1 MKPSRSRPRILL
13 GVITL
18 IASAGCSPHALRD
31 TDLPEVEIPE
41 RFETPDG
48 PNVAAPDAWWTSFGE
63 PALDRTMQAAFASNL
78 GLRQAWSRLE
88 QSNAQARIA
97 GAFLYPEV
105 DLDAAA
111 SRTRTDPADFPA
123 TTSDRF
129 AIGLG
134 LTWEIDLWRRIANR
148 ADAATL
154 LARASRA
161 DAEQTALLLSGSIT
175 ELWFSIQEQEQ
186 LLVLFEGQIQL
197 SRTLLELTELRYG
210 QGVGDGLQ
218 VLQQR
223 LQLESVIAA
232 IPEVRSTLETSRNQL
247 AVLLARTPESLED
260 DPPFTAIPTL
270 PELPPFP
277 ILPSPRDLLER
288 RPDLRAAH
296 DRVAAAD
303 LEVAV
308 AIADM
313 LPALRVSLDGRF
325 SGDQLSSLFDSTI
338 ASLSGA
344 ILQPVF
350 DAGRRGAEADR
361 RRAILQER
369 VDGFTERF
377 IVALREV
384 EDAIDR
390 ERNLVELLEQV
401 RIQVDLADRTLIE
414 SRIRF
419 ANAQI
424 EYLDVIT
431 AIRALQDLQRR
442 EIGVERSVLANR
454 ARLLLAIGG
463 AWTRDLAPPAAENP
477 REPNQRVAND
487 PDDSSIRNSES

>member
-1 MKPSRSRPRILL
+1 MNPRRRLPSVLL
-13 GVITL
+13 AIV
-18 IASAGCSPHALRD
+18 AFAGCSPHALRD
-31 TDLPEVEIPE
+31 TDLPDVEIPE
-41 RFETPDG
+41 RFEAPDG
-48 PNVAAPDAWWTSFGE
+48 PKVAAPDAWWTSFGE
-63 PALDRTMQAAFASNL
+63 PALDRTMQTAFASNL

-105 DLDAAA
+105 NLDASAT
-111 SRTRTDPADFPA
+111 RTRTDPADFPA
-123 TTSDRF
+123 NTSDRF

-134 LTWEIDLWRRIANR
+134 LTWELDLWRRIANR
-148 ADAATL
+148 ADAASL

-186 LLVLFEGQIQL
+186 LLILFQRQIKL
-197 SRTLLELTELRYG
+197 SRTLLDLTELRFG

-223 LQLESVIAA
+223 SQLESVIAA
-232 IPEVRSTLETSRNQL
+232 IPEVRSTLETNRNQL
-247 AVLLARTPESLED
+247 AVLLARTPESLEND
-260 DPPFTAIPTL
+260 DPFEATPTL
-270 PELPPFP
+270 PELPAFP
-277 ILPSPRDLLER
+277 SLPSPRDLLER

-313 LPALRVSLDGRF
+313 LPALRLSLDGRF
-325 SGDQLSSLFDSTI
+325 SGDQVSSLFDSTI

-344 ILQPVF
+344 VLQPVF
-350 DAGRRGAEADR
+350 DADRRGAEADR

-377 IVALREV
+377 IIALREV

-390 ERNLVELLEQV
+390 ERNQVELLKQV
-401 RIQVDLADRTLIE
+401 RIQVDLANRTLIA

-431 AIRALQDLQRR
+431 AIGALQDLQRR
-442 EIGVERSVLANR
+442 EIGVQRTVLANR

-463 AWTRDLAPPAAENP
+463 DWTRDLAPPTDDAPSES
-477 REPNQRVAND
+477 NQQVATVLG
-487 PDDSSIRNSES
+487 DSSTRNSES

>member
-1 MKPSRSRPRILL
+1 MNPRRRLPSVLL
-13 GVITL
+13 AIV
-18 IASAGCSPHALRD
+18 AFAGCSPHALRD
-31 TDLPEVEIPE
+31 TDLPDVEIPE
-41 RFETPDG
+41 RFEAPDG
-48 PNVAAPDAWWTSFGE
+48 PKVAAPDAWWTSFGE

-105 DLDAAA
+105 NLDASAA
-111 SRTRTDPADFPA
+111 RTRTDPADFPA
-123 TTSDRF
+123 NTSDRF

-134 LTWEIDLWRRIANR
+134 LTWELDLWRRIANR
-148 ADAATL
+148 ADAASL

-186 LLVLFEGQIQL
+186 LLILFQRQIKL
-197 SRTLLELTELRYG
+197 SRTLLDLTELRFG

-223 LQLESVIAA
+223 SQLESVIAA
-232 IPEVRSTLETSRNQL
+232 IPEVRSTLETNRNQL
-247 AVLLARTPESLED
+247 AVLLARTPESLEND
-260 DPPFTAIPTL
+260 DPFDATPTL
-270 PELPPFP
+270 PELPAFP
-277 ILPSPRDLLER
+277 SLPSPRDLLER

-313 LPALRVSLDGRF
+313 LPALRLSLDGRF
-325 SGDQLSSLFDSTI
+325 SGDQVSSLFDSTI

-344 ILQPVF
+344 VLQPVF
-350 DAGRRGAEADR
+350 DADRRGAEADR

-377 IVALREV
+377 IIALREV

-390 ERNLVELLEQV
+390 ERNQVELLKQV
-401 RIQVDLADRTLIE
+401 RIQVDLANRTLIA

-431 AIRALQDLQRR
+431 AIGVLQDLQRR
-442 EIGVERSVLANR
+442 EIGVQRTVLANR

-463 AWTRDLAPPAAENP
+463 DWTRDLAPPTDDAPSES
-477 REPNQRVAND
+477 NQQVATD
-487 PDDSSIRNSES
+487 LGDSSTRNSES

>member
-1 MKPSRSRPRILL
+1 MNPRRRLPSVLL
-13 GVITL
+13 AIV
-18 IASAGCSPHALRD
+18 AFAGCSPHALRD
-31 TDLPEVEIPE
+31 TDLPDVEIPE
-41 RFETPDG
+41 RFEAPDG
-48 PNVAAPDAWWTSFGE
+48 PKVAAPDAWWTSFGE

-105 DLDAAA
+105 NLDASAA
-111 SRTRTDPADFPA
+111 RTRTDPADFPA
-123 TTSDRF
+123 NTSDRF

-134 LTWEIDLWRRIANR
+134 LTWELDLWRRIANR
-148 ADAATL
+148 ADAASL

-186 LLVLFEGQIQL
+186 LLILFQRQIKL
-197 SRTLLELTELRYG
+197 SRTLLDLTELRFG

-223 LQLESVIAA
+223 SQLESVIAA
-232 IPEVRSTLETSRNQL
+232 IPEVRSTLETNRNQL
-247 AVLLARTPESLED
+247 AVLLARTPESLEND
-260 DPPFTAIPTL
+260 DPFDATPTL
-270 PELPPFP
+270 PELPAFP
-277 ILPSPRDLLER
+277 SLPSPRDLLER

-313 LPALRVSLDGRF
+313 LPALRLSLDGRF
-325 SGDQLSSLFDSTI
+325 SGDQVSSLFDSTI

-344 ILQPVF
+344 VLQPVF
-350 DAGRRGAEADR
+350 DADRRGAEADR

-377 IVALREV
+377 IIALREV

-390 ERNLVELLEQV
+390 ERNQVELLKQV
-401 RIQVDLADRTLIE
+401 RIQVDLANRTLIA

-431 AIRALQDLQRR
+431 AIGALQDLQRR
-442 EIGVERSVLANR
+442 EIGVQRTVLANR

-463 AWTRDLAPPAAENP
+463 DWTRDLAPPTDDAPSES
-477 REPNQRVAND
+477 NQQVATD
-487 PDDSSIRNSES
+487 LGDSSTRNSES

>member
-1 MKPSRSRPRILL
+1 MRTTRPLL
-13 GVITL
+13 VAAL
-18 IASAGCSPHALRD
+18 LMSGCSPHALRD

-41 RFETPDG
+41 RFEAPDG
-48 PNVAAPDAWWTSFGE
+48 PKIAAPDAWWTCFGE
-63 PALDRTMQAAFASNL
+63 PGLDRTIEAAFASNL

-97 GAFLYPEV
+97 GAFLYPEIN
-105 DLDAAA
+105 LDTSAA
-111 SRTRTDPADFPA
+111 RTRTDPADFPA
-123 TTSDRF
+123 NTADRF

-134 LTWEIDLWRRIANR
+134 LTWEIDLWKRIANR

-161 DAEQTALLLSGSIT
+161 DAEQTALLLSGSVT
-175 ELWFSIQEQEQ
+175 DLWFAIQEQEQ
-186 LLVLFEGQIQL
+186 LLVLLTQQIEL

-247 AVLLARTPESLED
+247 AVLLARTPESLQDD
-260 DPPFTAIPTL
+260 DPFDATPTL

-277 ILPSPRDLLER
+277 ALPSPRDLLDR

-313 LPALRVSLDGRF
+313 LPALRLSLDGRF
-325 SGDQLSSLFDSTI
+325 SGDQVSSLFDSTI

-344 ILQPVF
+344 VLQPVF
-350 DAGRRGAEADR
+350 DAGRRGAETDR
-361 RRAILQER
+361 RRAILAER

-390 ERNLVELLEQV
+390 ERNTVELLAQIRTQV
-401 RIQVDLADRTLIE
+401 ELAERTLVE

-431 AIRALQDLQRR
+431 AIRTLQDLQRR
-442 EIGVERSVLANR
+442 EIGVQRAVLANR

-463 AWTRDLAPPAAENP
+463 DWTRDLAPPADREAAES
-477 REPNQRVAND
+477 ND
-487 PDDSSIRNSES
+487 RIATEPDDPSFRNIES

>member
-1 MKPSRSRPRILL
+1 MNPRRRLPFVLL
-13 GVITL
+13 AIV
-18 IASAGCSPHALRD
+18 AFAGCSPHALRD

-41 RFETPDG
+41 RFDAPDG
-48 PNVAAPDAWWTSFGE
+48 PTVAAPDAWWTSFGE
-63 PALDRTMQAAFASNL
+63 PALDRTMQSAFASNL

-88 QSNAQARIA
+88 QSNAQAGIA

-105 DLDAAA
+105 NLDASAA
-111 SRTRTDPADFPA
+111 RTRTDPADFPA
-123 TTSDRF
+123 NTSDRF

-134 LTWEIDLWRRIANR
+134 LTWELDLWKRIANR
-148 ADAATL
+148 ADAASL

-186 LLVLFEGQIQL
+186 LLILFERQIKL
-197 SRTLLELTELRYG
+197 SRTLLELTELRFG

-223 LQLESVIAA
+223 SQLESVIAA
-232 IPEVRSTLETSRNQL
+232 IPEVRSTLETNRNQL
-247 AVLLARTPESLED
+247 AVLLARTPESLETD
-260 DPPFTAIPTL
+260 DPFDATPTL
-270 PELPPFP
+270 PELPAFP
-277 ILPSPRDLLER
+277 SLPSPRDLLER

-313 LPALRVSLDGRF
+313 LPALRLSLDGRF
-325 SGDQLSSLFDSTI
+325 SGDQVSSLFDSTI

-344 ILQPVF
+344 VLQPVF
-350 DAGRRGAEADR
+350 DADRRGAEADR

-377 IVALREV
+377 IIALREV

-390 ERNLVELLEQV
+390 ERNQVELLEQV
-401 RIQVDLADRTLIE
+401 RVQVELAKRTLIA

-431 AIRALQDLQRR
+431 AIGALQDLQRR
-442 EIGVERSVLANR
+442 EIGVQRSMLANR

-463 AWTRDLAPPAAENP
+463 AWTRDLQPPVDRNP
-477 REPNQRVAND
+477 RESDQTIATE
-487 PDDSSIRNSES
+487 PDDSTFRNSES

>member
-1 MKPSRSRPRILL
+1 MNSSRRLPTVLL
-13 GVITL
+13 VT
-18 IASAGCSPHALRD
+18 IAFAGCSPHALRD

-41 RFETPDG
+41 RFEAPNG
-48 PNVAAPDAWWTSFGE
+48 PEVAAPDAWWTSFGE
-63 PALDRTMQAAFASNL
+63 PALDRTMQAAFESNL

-97 GAFLYPEV
+97 GAFLYPEIN
-105 DLDAAA
+105 LDASAA
-111 SRTRTDPADFPA
+111 RTRTDPADFPA
-123 TTSDRF
+123 NTSDRF
-129 AIGLG
+129 AVGLG
-134 LTWEIDLWRRIANR
+134 LTWELDLWKRIANR
-148 ADAATL
+148 ADAASL

-186 LLVLFEGQIQL
+186 LLILFEEQIRL
-197 SRTLLELTELRYG
+197 SRTLLELTELRFG

-232 IPEVRSTLETSRNQL
+232 IPEVRSILETNRNQL
-247 AVLLARTPESLED
+247 AVLLARTPESLETD
-260 DPPFTAIPTL
+260 DPFDATPTL

-277 ILPSPRDLLER
+277 SLPSPRDLLER

-313 LPALRVSLDGRF
+313 LPALRLSLDGRF
-325 SGDQLSSLFDSTI
+325 SGDQVSSLFDSTI

-344 ILQPVF
+344 LLQPVF
-350 DAGRRGAEADR
+350 DADRRGAEADR

-377 IVALREV
+377 IIALREV

-442 EIGVERSVLANR
+442 EIGVQRSVLANR

-463 AWTRDLAPPAAENP
+463 AWTRDLAPPDDPEIAEADD
-477 REPNQRVAND
+477 RIDGA
-487 PDDSSIRNSES
+487 PDDQSFRNTET

>member
-1 MKPSRSRPRILL
+1 MNPRRRLPSVLL
-13 GVITL
+13 AIV
-18 IASAGCSPHALRD
+18 AFAGCSPHALRD
-31 TDLPEVEIPE
+31 TDLPDVEIPE
-41 RFETPDG
+41 RFEAPDG
-48 PNVAAPDAWWTSFGE
+48 PKVAAPDAWWTSFGE
-63 PALDRTMQAAFASNL
+63 PALDRTMQTAFASNL

-105 DLDAAA
+105 NLDASAT
-111 SRTRTDPADFPA
+111 RTRTDPADFPA
-123 TTSDRF
+123 NTSDRF

-134 LTWEIDLWRRIANR
+134 LTWELDLWRRIANR
-148 ADAATL
+148 ADAASL

-186 LLVLFEGQIQL
+186 LLILFQRQIKL
-197 SRTLLELTELRYG
+197 SRTLLDLTELRFG

-223 LQLESVIAA
+223 SQLESVIAA
-232 IPEVRSTLETSRNQL
+232 IPEVRSTLETNRNQL
-247 AVLLARTPESLED
+247 AVLLARTPESLEND
-260 DPPFTAIPTL
+260 DPFEATPTL
-270 PELPPFP
+270 PELPAFP
-277 ILPSPRDLLER
+277 SLPSPRDLLER

-313 LPALRVSLDGRF
+313 LPALRLSLDGRF
-325 SGDQLSSLFDSTI
+325 SGDQVSSLFDSTI

-344 ILQPVF
+344 VLQPVF
-350 DAGRRGAEADR
+350 DADRRGAEADR

-377 IVALREV
+377 IIALREV

-390 ERNLVELLEQV
+390 ERNQVELLKQV
-401 RIQVDLADRTLIE
+401 RIQVDLANRTLIA

-431 AIRALQDLQRR
+431 AIGALQDLQRR
-442 EIGVERSVLANR
+442 EIGVQRTVLANR

-463 AWTRDLAPPAAENP
+463 DWTRDLAPPTDDAPSES
-477 REPNQRVAND
+477 NQQVATD
-487 PDDSSIRNSES
+487 LGDSSTRNSES

>member
-1 MKPSRSRPRILL
+1 MNPRRRLPSVLL
-13 GVITL
+13 AIV
-18 IASAGCSPHALRD
+18 AFAGCSPHALRD
-31 TDLPEVEIPE
+31 TDLPDVEIPE
-41 RFETPDG
+41 RFEAPDG
-48 PNVAAPDAWWTSFGE
+48 PKVAAPDAWWTSFGE

-105 DLDAAA
+105 NLDASAT
-111 SRTRTDPADFPA
+111 RTRTDPADFPA
-123 TTSDRF
+123 NTSDRF

-134 LTWEIDLWRRIANR
+134 LTWELDLWRRIANR
-148 ADAATL
+148 ADAASL

-186 LLVLFEGQIQL
+186 LLILFQRQIKL
-197 SRTLLELTELRYG
+197 SRTLLDLTELRFG

-223 LQLESVIAA
+223 SQLESVIAA
-232 IPEVRSTLETSRNQL
+232 IPEVRSTLETNRNQL
-247 AVLLARTPESLED
+247 AVLLARTPESLEND
-260 DPPFTAIPTL
+260 DPFEATPTL
-270 PELPPFP
+270 PELPAFP
-277 ILPSPRDLLER
+277 SLPSPRDLLER

-313 LPALRVSLDGRF
+313 LPALRLSLDGRF
-325 SGDQLSSLFDSTI
+325 SGDQVSSLFDSTI

-344 ILQPVF
+344 VLQPVF
-350 DAGRRGAEADR
+350 DADRRGAEADR

-377 IVALREV
+377 IIALREV

-390 ERNLVELLEQV
+390 ERNQVELLKQV
-401 RIQVDLADRTLIE
+401 RIQVDLANRTLIA

-431 AIRALQDLQRR
+431 AIGALQDLQRR
-442 EIGVERSVLANR
+442 EIGVQRAVLANR

-463 AWTRDLAPPAAENP
+463 DWTRDLAPPTDDAPPES
-477 REPNQRVAND
+477 NQQVATD
-487 PDDSSIRNSES
+487 LGDSSTRNSES

>member
-1 MKPSRSRPRILL
+1 MNPRRRLPSVLL
-13 GVITL
+13 AIV
-18 IASAGCSPHALRD
+18 AFAGCSPHALRD
-31 TDLPEVEIPE
+31 TDLPDVEIPE
-41 RFETPDG
+41 RFEAPDG
-48 PNVAAPDAWWTSFGE
+48 PKVAAPDAWWTSFGE

-105 DLDAAA
+105 NLDASAT
-111 SRTRTDPADFPA
+111 RTRTDPADFPA
-123 TTSDRF
+123 NTSDRF

-134 LTWEIDLWRRIANR
+134 LTWELDLWRRIANR
-148 ADAATL
+148 ADAASL

-186 LLVLFEGQIQL
+186 LLILFQRQIKL
-197 SRTLLELTELRYG
+197 SRTLLDLTELRFG

-223 LQLESVIAA
+223 SQLESVIAA
-232 IPEVRSTLETSRNQL
+232 IPEVRSTLETNRNQL
-247 AVLLARTPESLED
+247 AVLLARTPESLEND
-260 DPPFTAIPTL
+260 DPFEATPTL
-270 PELPPFP
+270 PELPAFP
-277 ILPSPRDLLER
+277 SLPSPRDLLER

-313 LPALRVSLDGRF
+313 LPALRLSLDGRF
-325 SGDQLSSLFDSTI
+325 SGDQVSSLFDSTI

-344 ILQPVF
+344 VLQPVF
-350 DAGRRGAEADR
+350 DADRRGAEADR

-377 IVALREV
+377 IIALREV

-390 ERNLVELLEQV
+390 ERNQVELLKQV
-401 RIQVDLADRTLIE
+401 RIQVDLANRTLIA

-431 AIRALQDLQRR
+431 AIGALQDLQRR
-442 EIGVERSVLANR
+442 EIGVQRTVLANR

-463 AWTRDLAPPAAENP
+463 DWTRDLAPPTDDAPSES
-477 REPNQRVAND
+477 NQQVATD
-487 PDDSSIRNSES
+487 LGDSSTRNSES

>member
-1 MKPSRSRPRILL
+1 MNPRRRLPSVLL
-13 GVITL
+13 AIV
-18 IASAGCSPHALRD
+18 AFAGCSPHALRD
-31 TDLPEVEIPE
+31 TDLPDVEIPE
-41 RFETPDG
+41 RFEAPDG
-48 PNVAAPDAWWTSFGE
+48 PKVAAPDAWWTSFGE

-105 DLDAAA
+105 NLDASAT
-111 SRTRTDPADFPA
+111 RTRTDPADFPA
-123 TTSDRF
+123 NTSDRF

-134 LTWEIDLWRRIANR
+134 LTWELDLWRRIANR
-148 ADAATL
+148 ADAASL

-186 LLVLFEGQIQL
+186 LLILFQRQIKL
-197 SRTLLELTELRYG
+197 SRTLLDLTELRFG

-223 LQLESVIAA
+223 SQLESVIAA
-232 IPEVRSTLETSRNQL
+232 IPEVRSTLETNRNQL
-247 AVLLARTPESLED
+247 AVLLARTPESLEND
-260 DPPFTAIPTL
+260 DPFDATPTL
-270 PELPPFP
+270 PELPAFP
-277 ILPSPRDLLER
+277 SLPSPRDLLER

-313 LPALRVSLDGRF
+313 LPALRLSLDGRF
-325 SGDQLSSLFDSTI
+325 SGDQVSSLFDSTI

-344 ILQPVF
+344 VLQPVF
-350 DAGRRGAEADR
+350 DADRRGAEADR

-377 IVALREV
+377 IIALREV

-390 ERNLVELLEQV
+390 ERNQVELLKQV
-401 RIQVDLADRTLIE
+401 RIQVDLANRTLIA

-431 AIRALQDLQRR
+431 AIGALQDLQRR
-442 EIGVERSVLANR
+442 EIGVQRTVLANR

-463 AWTRDLAPPAAENP
+463 DWTRDLAPPTDDAPSES
-477 REPNQRVAND
+477 NQQVATD
-487 PDDSSIRNSES
+487 LGDSSTRNSES

>member
-1 MKPSRSRPRILL
+1 MKAPPLLRLALLACIPSM
-13 GVITL
+13 
-18 IASAGCSPHALRD
+18 GCSPHLLRD
-31 TDLPEVEIPE
+31 SNLPEVAIPE
-41 RFETPDG
+41 RFEAPEG
-48 PNVAAPDAWWTSFGE
+48 PGVETPDAWWTSFGE
-63 PALDRTMQAAFASNL
+63 PGLDRIMRIAFESNL

-97 GAFLYPEV
+97 GAFLYPEI

-111 SRTRTDPADFPA
+111 ARTRSDPDGLPA
-123 TTSDRF
+123 STSDRF

-134 LTWEIDLWRRIANR
+134 LTWEIDLWKRIANR
-148 ADAATL
+148 ADAAAL

-175 ELWFSIQEQEQ
+175 DLWFAIQEQEQ
-186 LLVLFEGQIQL
+186 LLVLFAGQIDL

-247 AVLLARTPESLED
+247 AVLLARTPESMD
-260 DPPFTAIPTL
+260 DEGPVDATPSL

-277 ILPSPRDLLER
+277 TLPSPRDLLER

-313 LPALRVSLDGRF
+313 LPALRISLDGRF
-325 SGDQLSSLFDSTI
+325 SGDQVSGLFDSTI

-344 ILQPVF
+344 LLQPVF
-350 DAGRRGAEADR
+350 DAGRRDAEADR
-361 RRAILQER
+361 RRAVLQER
-369 VDGFTERF
+369 IDGFTERF

-390 ERNLVELLEQV
+390 ERNAVQLLEQV
-401 RIQVDLADRTLIE
+401 RVQVGLAERTLIE

-431 AIRALQDLQRR
+431 AIGALQELQRR
-442 EIGVERSVLANR
+442 EIGLQRSVLANR

-463 AWTRDLAPPAAENP
+463 AWTRDLAPPAGDRP
-477 REPNQRVAND
+477 L
-487 PDDSSIRNSES
+487 DSSGRIAIEIEGSSHRNDES

>member
-1 MKPSRSRPRILL
+1 MNPRRRLPFLL
-13 GVITL
+13 LAIV
-18 IASAGCSPHALRD
+18 AVAGCSPHALRD

-41 RFETPDG
+41 RFDAPDG
-48 PNVAAPDAWWTSFGE
+48 PTVAAPDAWWTSFGE

-105 DLDAAA
+105 NLDASAA
-111 SRTRTDPADFPA
+111 RTRTDPADFPA
-123 TTSDRF
+123 NTSDRF
-129 AIGLG
+129 AVGLG
-134 LTWEIDLWRRIANR
+134 LTWEVDLWRRIANR
-148 ADAATL
+148 ADAASL

-186 LLVLFEGQIQL
+186 LLILFQRQIKL
-197 SRTLLELTELRYG
+197 SRTLLELTELRFG

-223 LQLESVIAA
+223 SQLESVIAA
-232 IPEVRSTLETSRNQL
+232 IPEVRSTLETNRNQL
-247 AVLLARTPESLED
+247 AVLLARTPESLEND
-260 DPPFTAIPTL
+260 DPFEATPTL
-270 PELPPFP
+270 PELPAFP
-277 ILPSPRDLLER
+277 SLPSPRDLLER

-313 LPALRVSLDGRF
+313 LPALRLSLDGRF
-325 SGDQLSSLFDSTI
+325 SGDQVSSLFDSTI

-344 ILQPVF
+344 VLQPVF
-350 DAGRRGAEADR
+350 DADRRGAEADR

-377 IVALREV
+377 IIALREV

-390 ERNLVELLEQV
+390 ERNQVELLEQV
-401 RIQVDLADRTLIE
+401 RVQVELAKRTLIA

-431 AIRALQDLQRR
+431 SIGALQDLQRR
-442 EIGVERSVLANR
+442 EIGVQRSVLANR

-463 AWTRDLAPPAAENP
+463 EWTRDLAPPTDETP
-477 REPNQRVAND
+477 DQPNQRVATE
-487 PDDSSIRNSES
+487 PDDSSFRNSES

>member
-1 MKPSRSRPRILL
+1 
-13 GVITL
+13 
-18 IASAGCSPHALRD
+18 
-31 TDLPEVEIPE
+31 
-41 RFETPDG
+41 
-48 PNVAAPDAWWTSFGE
+48 
-63 PALDRTMQAAFASNL
+63 MQAAFESNL

-97 GAFLYPEV
+97 GAFLYPEIN
-105 DLDAAA
+105 LDASAA
-111 SRTRTDPADFPA
+111 RTRTDPADFPA
-123 TTSDRF
+123 NTSDRF
-129 AIGLG
+129 AVGLG
-134 LTWEIDLWRRIANR
+134 LTWELDLWKRIANR
-148 ADAATL
+148 ADAASL

-186 LLVLFEGQIQL
+186 LLILFEEQIRL
-197 SRTLLELTELRYG
+197 SRTLLELTELRFG

-232 IPEVRSTLETSRNQL
+232 IPEVRSILETNRNQL
-247 AVLLARTPESLED
+247 AVLLARTPESLETD
-260 DPPFTAIPTL
+260 DPFDATPTL

-277 ILPSPRDLLER
+277 SLPSPRDLLER

-313 LPALRVSLDGRF
+313 LPALRLSLDGRF
-325 SGDQLSSLFDSTI
+325 SGDQVSSLFDSTI

-344 ILQPVF
+344 LLQPVF
-350 DAGRRGAEADR
+350 DADRRGAEADR

-377 IVALREV
+377 IIALREV

-442 EIGVERSVLANR
+442 EIGVQRSVLANR

-463 AWTRDLAPPAAENP
+463 AWTRDLAPPDDPEIAEADD
-477 REPNQRVAND
+477 RIDGA
-487 PDDSSIRNSES
+487 PDDQSFRNTET

>member
-1 MKPSRSRPRILL
+1 MNPRRRLPSVLL
-13 GVITL
+13 AIV
-18 IASAGCSPHALRD
+18 AFAGCSPHALRD
-31 TDLPEVEIPE
+31 TDLPDVEIPE
-41 RFETPDG
+41 RFEAPDG
-48 PNVAAPDAWWTSFGE
+48 PKVAAPDAWWTSFGE

-105 DLDAAA
+105 NLDASAA
-111 SRTRTDPADFPA
+111 RTRTDPADFPA
-123 TTSDRF
+123 NTSDRF

-134 LTWEIDLWRRIANR
+134 LTWELDLWRRIANR
-148 ADAATL
+148 ADAASL

-186 LLVLFEGQIQL
+186 LLILFQGQIKL
-197 SRTLLELTELRYG
+197 SRTLLDLTELRFG

-223 LQLESVIAA
+223 SQLESVIAA
-232 IPEVRSTLETSRNQL
+232 IPEVRSTLETNRNQL
-247 AVLLARTPESLED
+247 AVLLARTPESLEND
-260 DPPFTAIPTL
+260 DPFDATPTL
-270 PELPPFP
+270 PELPAFP
-277 ILPSPRDLLER
+277 SLPSPRDLLER

-313 LPALRVSLDGRF
+313 LPALRLSLDGRF
-325 SGDQLSSLFDSTI
+325 SGDQVSSLFDSTI

-344 ILQPVF
+344 VLQPVF
-350 DAGRRGAEADR
+350 DADRRGAEADR

-377 IVALREV
+377 IIALREV

-390 ERNLVELLEQV
+390 ERNQVELLKQV
-401 RIQVDLADRTLIE
+401 RIQVDLANRTLIA

-431 AIRALQDLQRR
+431 AIGALQDLQRR
-442 EIGVERSVLANR
+442 EIGVQRTVLANR

-463 AWTRDLAPPAAENP
+463 DWTRDLAPPTDDAPSES
-477 REPNQRVAND
+477 NQQVATD
-487 PDDSSIRNSES
+487 LGDSSTRNSES

>member
-1 MKPSRSRPRILL
+1 MNPRRSLPSVLL
-13 GVITL
+13 AIV
-18 IASAGCSPHALRD
+18 AFAGCSPHALRD
-31 TDLPEVEIPE
+31 TDLPDVEIPE
-41 RFETPDG
+41 RFEAPDG
-48 PNVAAPDAWWTSFGE
+48 PKVAAPDAWWTSFGE

-105 DLDAAA
+105 NLDASAA
-111 SRTRTDPADFPA
+111 RTRTDPADFPA
-123 TTSDRF
+123 NTSDRF

-134 LTWEIDLWRRIANR
+134 LTWELDLWRRIANR
-148 ADAATL
+148 ADAASL

-186 LLVLFEGQIQL
+186 LLILFQRQIKL
-197 SRTLLELTELRYG
+197 SRTLLDLTELRFG

-223 LQLESVIAA
+223 SQLESVIAA
-232 IPEVRSTLETSRNQL
+232 IPEVRSTLETNRNQL
-247 AVLLARTPESLED
+247 AVLLARTPESLEND
-260 DPPFTAIPTL
+260 DPFDATPTL
-270 PELPPFP
+270 PELPAFP
-277 ILPSPRDLLER
+277 SLPSPRDLLER

-313 LPALRVSLDGRF
+313 LPALRLSLDGRF
-325 SGDQLSSLFDSTI
+325 SGDQVSSLFDSTI

-344 ILQPVF
+344 VLQPVF
-350 DAGRRGAEADR
+350 DADRRGAEADR

-377 IVALREV
+377 IIALREV

-390 ERNLVELLEQV
+390 ERNQVELLKQV
-401 RIQVDLADRTLIE
+401 RIQVDLANRTLIA

-431 AIRALQDLQRR
+431 AIGALQDLQRR
-442 EIGVERSVLANR
+442 EIGVQRTVLANR

-463 AWTRDLAPPAAENP
+463 DWTRDLAPPTDDAPSES
-477 REPNQRVAND
+477 NQQVATD
-487 PDDSSIRNSES
+487 LGDSSTRNSES